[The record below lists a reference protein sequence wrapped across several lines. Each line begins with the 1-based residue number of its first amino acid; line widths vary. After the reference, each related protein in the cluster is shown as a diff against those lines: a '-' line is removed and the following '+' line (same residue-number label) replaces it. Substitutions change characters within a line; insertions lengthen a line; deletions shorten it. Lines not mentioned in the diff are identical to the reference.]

1 MAWEVRYVIVG
12 NTINFI
18 FPFLYPNTKLGL
30 SPFPILLL
38 LCHVLTWKCRGLKV
52 LHLVTLRK
60 LFGGRGVSGD
70 GANNSGVSDRAPLS
84 PVCNCKPLVVVQT
97 TFTTASGEDFGVVLT
112 TGHDCYAHLTKHG
125 CQRSYPWKDYFG
137 YFEEFGSVV
146 EVEWLGFVEGF
157 GFVVEGFHLRQIAQ
171 TRSLLETNSQKGA
184 VLKLFPGRSVSEGDS
199 PVELASWT
207 HDGA

>member
-1 MAWEVRYVIVG
+1 MFAVSGDMAWEVRYVIVG
-12 NTINFI
+12 NAINFI

-112 TGHDCYAHLTKHG
+112 TG
-125 CQRSYPWKDYFG
+125 
-137 YFEEFGSVV
+137 
-146 EVEWLGFVEGF
+146 
-157 GFVVEGFHLRQIAQ
+157 
-171 TRSLLETNSQKGA
+171 
-184 VLKLFPGRSVSEGDS
+184 
-199 PVELASWT
+199 
-207 HDGA
+207 

>member
-112 TGHDCYAHLTKHG
+112 TGNNVGVRVAATSFNGVQMTLMTKILL
-125 CQRSYPWKDYFG
+125 CQT
-137 YFEEFGSVV
+137 EE
-146 EVEWLGFVEGF
+146 E
-157 GFVVEGFHLRQIAQ
+157 
-171 TRSLLETNSQKGA
+171 
-184 VLKLFPGRSVSEGDS
+184 D
-199 PVELASWT
+199 
-207 HDGA
+207 